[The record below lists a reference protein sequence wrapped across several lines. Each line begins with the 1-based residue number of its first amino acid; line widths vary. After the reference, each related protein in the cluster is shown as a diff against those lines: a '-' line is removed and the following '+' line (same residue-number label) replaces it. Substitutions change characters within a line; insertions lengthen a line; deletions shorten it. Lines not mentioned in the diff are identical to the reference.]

1 MREAGAGFYLPCPC
15 AANRVGGGMER
26 NVREQEKRAAEETM
40 LCSFQNLI
48 NFEDEGKVC
57 HVIVGL
63 PLH

>member
-15 AANRVGGGMER
+15 AVNRVEGGMER
-26 NVREQEKRAAEETM
+26 NVREQEERAAQETK

-48 NFEDEGKVC
+48 NFEDKGKVC
-57 HVIVGL
+57 DAIVGL

>member
-1 MREAGAGFYLPCPC
+1 
-15 AANRVGGGMER
+15 MER

-48 NFEDEGKVC
+48 NFEDKGKVC

-63 PLH
+63 PLHCRAIMVDHD